1 MTAAKRRRKTP
12 AGTPAASPR
21 ATARFPGPDL
31 AEPARPSIKSLST
44 ALRLLLRFV
53 AAQGP
58 LGVGELAQQIGL
70 HKSQVSKI
78 LKTFRDY
85 DILEQ
90 DAVTQKYAVGL
101 NAFALGNNYVNAY
114 PLSREALPVMRKL
127 VDETGHTATLSIMHN
142 SNVIHLLAEEGRL
155 FIDGRWRVGRWMPYH
170 ATVAGKLLLAFG
182 PAERIDLL
190 LKTRGLPRITPN
202 TITNER
208 QFRAVLQKA
217 RATGISV
224 TRSETYAASAAIG
237 APVFNATGQ
246 AIAVLGLICPEH
258 LLTREEEGRLVAPL
272 QHAARELSF
281 RMGAETYPFGK

>member
-1 MTAAKRRRKTP
+1 MAAKYRANARSSTAAAPRRV
-12 AGTPAASPR
+12 
-21 ATARFPGPDL
+21 TARVPGPDL
-31 AEPARPSIKSLST
+31 AEPERPTIKSLST
-44 ALRLLLRFV
+44 ALRLLSRFV

-58 LGVGELAQQIGL
+58 LGVGELAEQVGL

-85 DILEQ
+85 DFLEQ
-90 DAVTQKYAVGL
+90 DAATQKYSVGL

-114 PLSREALPVMRKL
+114 PLSRNALPVMRKL

-142 SNVIHLLAEEGRL
+142 SNVIHLLAVEGRM

-170 ATVAGKLLLAFG
+170 TTAAGKLLLAFG
-182 PAERIDLL
+182 PPERIDLL

-202 TITNER
+202 TVTNER
-208 QFRAVLQKA
+208 QFRAALRKA

-237 APVFNATGQ
+237 APVFDASGP

-258 LLTREEEGRLVAPL
+258 LLTRQEEERLLAPL
-272 QHAARELSF
+272 QRAARELSLK
-281 RMGAETYPFGK
+281 MGAATYPFGK